1 MHTLIVTPHLM
12 QGSTLSCALKRHNF
26 TSLVVSPLSLSYDA
40 HFEADALLFPHPLIK
55 EQWELLTKFLKN
67 INTNIPLILFN
78 QSEKIFFKEKPL
90 SKLLRQSIF
99 LDESILLSQM
109 PVFIR
114 EIIQKS
120 SPPQEVRIGQIILN
134 RTSRCVKFEDQS
146 VELSRKEFYLLE
158 LFLLNNGRIISRDY
172 IIDYVWD
179 RRDYVAQNTIDVYVS
194 RLRKKIA
201 PFSSKP
207 IIRTIP
213 CLGYQLDI

>member
-1 MHTLIVTPHLM
+1 M